1 MFYFNIVFIMKK
13 ILFFSIL
20 ICFIYNFE
28 IKLNKY
34 NKQFNNYSSYLV
46 YNNQTV
52 LNPYFDTNL
61 ILNDTCSC
69 SYKEIYYL
77 NTKENVANF
86 TISYNENNDTIFNPN
101 KLLLNK
107 RDIEAFYTL
116 NKIENENN
124 NNKYNLLIYSYCIFD
139 NIPKNINNKNYK
151 NYIDFKS
158 YNNKYNN
165 NSYFGILNMSFFYND
180 KEYSF
185 SYLKFCK
192 KEKKFLNILSSIILF
207 IIAMFYVFLSTFIQM
222 DFKIVKEFNDQIDIP
237 WYYGII
243 YVFIAS
249 AVLLFLFYFINSI
262 ITIFNILVAF
272 QCFICLYYTLKYFS
286 KKFCKYFNPKN
297 IKKIIYNLKIYHIIS
312 FLFSAILVSL
322 YFYIKNWQLNNI
334 MAFGLVFYILSF
346 LLIKNF
352 LVCFTF
358 LIGIF
363 LYDTFWVFYSHK
375 IFTDNVMLTVATK
388 IDLPIK
394 LEMPILF
401 SSNPLKNCMLLGLGD
416 LALPGMVIKYCKRYD
431 DLSKKLKRK
440 KGGYYKLCFILYICS
455 VFSAM
460 VAVYVFDSGQP
471 VLFYIS
477 PAFIVGLL
485 FRAFKKGEL
494 KDFWNG
500 LNDETKDKKKKDE
513 DKKNNNNNHNDLKD
527 DSEKIIDNNEKE
539 NDSDIKKI
547 MNDKIKDSDENDNS
561 KISELNFMNENEKLK
576 K

>member
-1 MFYFNIVFIMKK
+1 MKK

-20 ICFIYNFE
+20 FYFFYNSYNFE

-34 NKQFNNYSSYLV
+34 NKEFNNYSSYKV
-46 YNNQTV
+46 YNNKSI

-77 NTKENVANF
+77 NTKENLANF
-86 TISYNENNDTIFNPN
+86 TISFENQKNKTIFNPN

-107 RDIEAFYTL
+107 RDIEAFYII

-124 NNKYNLLIYSYCIFD
+124 NDKYNLLIYSYCIKD

-151 NYIDFKS
+151 QYIDFKS
-158 YNNKYNN
+158 YNNEYNN
-165 NSYFGILNMSFFYND
+165 NRYFGILNMSFFYND

-192 KEKKFLNILSSIILF
+192 KENKFLNIFSSIVLF
-207 IIAMFYVFLSTFIQM
+207 IIAMLYVLIATYIQM
-222 DFKIVKEFNDQIDIP
+222 DFKLVKEFNDQIDIP

-243 YVFIAS
+243 YIFIAS

-286 KKFCKYFNPKN
+286 KKFFKYFQQKN
-297 IKKIIYNLKIYHIIS
+297 IKKIIYNIKIYHIIS
-312 FLFSAILVSL
+312 FLLTTILVSL
-322 YFYIKNWQLNNI
+322 YFYLKNWQLNNI
-334 MAFGLVFYILSF
+334 MAFGLVFYILSL

-455 VFSAM
+455 VLCAM
-460 VAVYVFDSGQP
+460 IAVYVFDSGQP

-477 PAFIVGLL
+477 PAFIIGLMY
-485 FRAFKKGEL
+485 RAFNKGEL
-494 KDFWNG
+494 KDFWYG
-500 LNDETKDKKKKDE
+500 LKDETKDKKKKDE
-513 DKKNNNNNHNDLKD
+513 DKKNNDNNNDLKD
-527 DSEKIIDNNEKE
+527 DDEKINDNREKE
-539 NDSDIKKI
+539 NDYDIKK
-547 MNDKIKDSDENDNS
+547 NIKDNNNDSNENENS
-561 KISELNFMNENEKLK
+561 KITEMNFMNENEKLK

>member
-1 MFYFNIVFIMKK
+1 MKK
-13 ILFFSIL
+13 ILFFSISFYL
-20 ICFIYNFE
+20 IYNTYNFE
-28 IKLNKY
+28 IKINKY
-34 NKQFNNYSSYLV
+34 NKEFNNYSSYKV
-46 YNNQTV
+46 YNNKSI

-77 NTKENVANF
+77 NTKENLANF
-86 TISYNENNDTIFNPN
+86 TISFDNDKNKTIFKPN

-107 RDIEAFYTL
+107 RDIEAFYII

-124 NNKYNLLIYSYCIFD
+124 NDKYNLLIYSYCIKD

-151 NYIDFKS
+151 QYIDFKS
-158 YNNKYNN
+158 NNNEYNN
-165 NSYFGILNMSFFYND
+165 NRYFGILNMSFFYND

-192 KEKKFLNILSSIILF
+192 KENKFLNIFSSVVLF
-207 IIAMFYVFLSTFIQM
+207 IIAMFYVFLATYIQM
-222 DFKIVKEFNDQIDIP
+222 DFKLVKEFNDQIDIP

-243 YVFIAS
+243 YIFIAS

-286 KKFCKYFNPKN
+286 KKFFKYFQQKN
-297 IKKIIYNLKIYHIIS
+297 IKKIIYNIKIYHIIS
-312 FLFSAILVSL
+312 FLITTILVSL
-322 YFYIKNWQLNNI
+322 YFYLKNWQLNNI

-455 VFSAM
+455 VLCAM
-460 VAVYVFDSGQP
+460 IAVYVFDSGQP

-477 PAFIVGLL
+477 PAFIIGLMY
-485 FRAFKKGEL
+485 RAFNKGEL
-494 KDFWNG
+494 KDFWYG
-500 LNDETKDKKKKDE
+500 LKDETKDKKKKDE
-513 DKKNNNNNHNDLKD
+513 DKKNNDNNNDLKD
-527 DSEKIIDNNEKE
+527 DDEKINDNKEKE
-539 NDSDIKKI
+539 NDYDIKK
-547 MNDKIKDSDENDNS
+547 NIKDNNNDSNENENS
-561 KISELNFMNENEKLK
+561 KITEMNFMNENEKLK

>member
-1 MFYFNIVFIMKK
+1 MKK
-13 ILFFSIL
+13 ILFFSISFYL
-20 ICFIYNFE
+20 IYNTYNFE
-28 IKLNKY
+28 IKINKY
-34 NKQFNNYSSYLV
+34 NKEFNNYSSYKV
-46 YNNQTV
+46 YNNKSI

-77 NTKENVANF
+77 NTKENLANF
-86 TISYNENNDTIFNPN
+86 TISFDNDKNKTIFKPN

-107 RDIEAFYTL
+107 RDIEAFYII

-124 NNKYNLLIYSYCIFD
+124 NDKYNLLIYSYCIKD

-151 NYIDFKS
+151 QYIDFKS
-158 YNNKYNN
+158 YNNEYNN
-165 NSYFGILNMSFFYND
+165 NRYFGILNMSFFYND

-192 KEKKFLNILSSIILF
+192 KENKFLNIFSSVVLF
-207 IIAMFYVFLSTFIQM
+207 IIAMFYVFLATYIQM
-222 DFKIVKEFNDQIDIP
+222 DFKLVKEFNDQIDIP

-243 YVFIAS
+243 YIFIAS
-249 AVLLFLFYFINSI
+249 AILLFLFYFINSI

-286 KKFCKYFNPKN
+286 KKFFKYFQQKN
-297 IKKIIYNLKIYHIIS
+297 IKKIIYNIKIYHIIS
-312 FLFSAILVSL
+312 FSITTILVSL
-322 YFYIKNWQLNNI
+322 YFYLKNWQLNNI

-431 DLSKKLKRK
+431 DLSKKLKKK

-455 VFSAM
+455 VLCAM
-460 VAVYVFDSGQP
+460 IAVYVFDSGQP

-477 PAFIVGLL
+477 PAFIIGLL
-485 FRAFKKGEL
+485 YRALNKGEL
-494 KDFWNG
+494 KDFWYG
-500 LNDETKDKKKKDE
+500 LKDETKDKKKKDE
-513 DKKNNNNNHNDLKD
+513 DKKNNDNNYDLKED
-527 DSEKIIDNNEKE
+527 DEKINDNKEKE
-539 NDSDIKKI
+539 NDYDIKK
-547 MNDKIKDSDENDNS
+547 NIKDNNNDSNENENS
-561 KISELNFMNENEKLK
+561 KITEMNFMNENEKLK

>member
-1 MFYFNIVFIMKK
+1 MKK

>member
-1 MFYFNIVFIMKK
+1 MKK

-286 KKFCKYFNPKN
+286 KKFCKYFQQKN
-297 IKKIIYNLKIYHIIS
+297 IKKIIYNIKIYHIIS
-312 FLFSAILVSL
+312 FLITTILVSL
-322 YFYIKNWQLNNI
+322 YFYLKNWQLNNI